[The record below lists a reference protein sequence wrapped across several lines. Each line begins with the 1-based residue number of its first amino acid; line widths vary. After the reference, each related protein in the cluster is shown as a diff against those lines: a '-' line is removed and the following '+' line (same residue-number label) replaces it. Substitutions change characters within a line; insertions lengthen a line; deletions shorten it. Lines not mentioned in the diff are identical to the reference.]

1 MRVTMSARVDFSS
14 YGFCNVVEGDQ
25 LPVMKSLSQF
35 WCVAYLSAFWVAIVN
50 STASLSV
57 FGEYRFSLMMRGG
70 VLLI

>member
-50 STASLSV
+50 STLLCLFLVNIV
-57 FGEYRFSLMMRGG
+57 FPL
-70 VLLI
+70 